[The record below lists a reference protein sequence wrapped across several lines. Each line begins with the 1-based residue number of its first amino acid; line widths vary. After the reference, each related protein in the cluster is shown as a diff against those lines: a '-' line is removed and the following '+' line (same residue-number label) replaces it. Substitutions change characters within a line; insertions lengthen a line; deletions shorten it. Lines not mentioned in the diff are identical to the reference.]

1 MTTPAGSGVTNK
13 GTTYS
18 NGSQVTSTNLND
30 IVDDAVFN
38 NNAVDDTTI
47 GLNASSPKALFV
59 KNQGIDTAQLKD
71 NAVTTLKITD
81 ANVTTAKIAD
91 DAVGANQLASDAVV
105 TASILDANVT
115 TAKIADDAVTPAK
128 TSFLGTV
135 DTTADSTVRIISK
148 QSDGEYDSVTPSG
161 DATMSQAGAITIA
174 NDAITTAKIA
184 DSNVTLAK
192 IENIADNKVLAN
204 TTGSAAA
211 PVATD
216 VIDSTATLASNN
228 NDTSIPTSG
237 AVMGLFTLSGSD
249 LTINI

>member
-1 MTTPAGSGVTNK
+1 MTTPNGSGITNR
-13 GTTYS
+13 GTDYED
-18 NGSQVTSTNLND
+18 GSQVTSGNINEH
-30 IVDDAVFN
+30 VDNAVFN
-38 NNAVDDTTI
+38 TNAVDDTTI
-47 GLNASSPKALFV
+47 GLNSSTPKALFV
-59 KNQGIDTAQLKD
+59 KNAGIDTAQLKD

-81 ANVTTAKIAD
+81 ANV
-91 DAVGANQLASDAVV
+91 
-105 TASILDANVT
+105 
-115 TAKIADDAVTPAK
+115 
-128 TSFLGTV
+128 
-135 DTTADSTVRIISK
+135 
-148 QSDGEYDSVTPSG
+148 
-161 DATMSQAGAITIA
+161 
-174 NDAITTAKIA
+174 TTAKIA